1 MRKKYLR
8 LYVVYVRIL
17 SYTIYIKLVAFIQLD
32 IGYVL

>member
-17 SYTIYIKLVAFIQLD
+17 SYIYIKLVAFIQLD